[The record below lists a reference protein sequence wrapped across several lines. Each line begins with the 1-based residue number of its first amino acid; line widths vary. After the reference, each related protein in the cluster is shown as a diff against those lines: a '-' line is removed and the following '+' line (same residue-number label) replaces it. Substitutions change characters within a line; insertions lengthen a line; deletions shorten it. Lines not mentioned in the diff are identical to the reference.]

1 MNFYSN
7 PKTFYQAVMFGVV
20 TVLIGL
26 LLSAVFGFLKP
37 QLPVECAVW
46 DQYYVMEVVLFLTGF
61 TLRYIL
67 TNQTFLTYM
76 YSNDKVS
83 VETA

>member
-26 LLSAVFGFLKP
+26 LLSAVFRVFKTRITRRM
-37 QLPVECAVW
+37 C
-46 DQYYVMEVVLFLTGF
+46 YVG
-61 TLRYIL
+61 
-67 TNQTFLTYM
+67 
-76 YSNDKVS
+76 
-83 VETA
+83 